1 MSKLKQ
7 AYTELLM
14 SENEGAWKTLVNE
27 FIVETGR
34 ACYASVVSEEF
45 ENADDKDDLGFVSDD
60 DLEEGFESEVSAV
73 SDEVADAEN
82 DLSVDEVY
90 GDLDADVTE
99 DPIDELRG
107 DVDTVRD
114 DLDEFERELEELKAK
129 FMQYD
134 EESEDAGEEESEE
147 TSEEESEETSEEGVD
162 LPAVEDDEEEAK

>member
-45 ENADDKDDLGFVSDD
+45 ENADDEDDLGFVSDD

-82 DLSVDEVY
+82 NLSVDEVY

-99 DPIDELRG
+99 DPIEELRG
-107 DVDTVRD
+107 DVDNVRD
-114 DLDEFERELEELKAK
+114 DLDDFERELEELKAK

-134 EESEDAGEEESEE
+134 EEESEE
-147 TSEEESEETSEEGVD
+147 DLDQDTDEGDD
-162 LPAVEDDEEEAK
+162 LPVEDDKDDKEEEAK